1 MIIFIKDNSL
11 ITEKEYTEEFM
22 QLLIDEGYYKM
33 EVDDG
38 FYHYENFKKIN
49 GEWKFIV
56 QELINELQEELAELD

>member
-38 FYHYENFKKIN
+38 FYHYENFEKIDN
-49 GEWKFIV
+49 IWILK
-56 QELINELQEELAELD
+56 